1 MKIRVYVQVYD
12 RDDYDHDYGHVYDL
26 HVIAHVHENT
36 LDVLH
41 VQHQNAI
48 LSLYTD
54 YSQARRKK

>member
-1 MKIRVYVQVYD
+1 MKIRVYVHVYD

-48 LSLYTD
+48 LS
-54 YSQARRKK
+54 